1 MTRTM
6 INENVTITA
15 VAFRNNRDY
24 AAEPRRMEYRGGS
37 VNFLNGLHYLVKKGD
52 QVLRIFDMSD
62 AGGAT
67 YRLLS
72 DDVQS
77 SWRLVTITKTM

>member
-6 INENVTITA
+6 INEDVYVTA

-24 AAEPRRMEYRGGS
+24 AAEPRRMEYRGAS
-37 VNFLNGLHYLVKKGD
+37 VSFLNGLHYLVKKGD

-62 AGGAT
+62 AGGST

-72 DDVQS
+72 NENQS
-77 SWRLVTITKTM
+77 SWRLVTITRSI